1 MGTRRN
7 NTGYVQAGMELFSP
21 LFNGRNHPK
30 YQAIDMLESM
40 DRAMYPS
47 DLRAF
52 MEKTDS
58 VSSVGKS
65 VGEGMDAKLEEK
77 NKASKAWHKGAPLA
91 EDWIRV
97 FRNLDELEE
106 VRAHFFE
113 VIGVADSTSSQSHR
127 YNLEPEVDAWRTRP
141 RAEKYLAAPYEE
153 KEDVPHTSI
162 SGKQLTKELMQ
173 FEDIARTNK
182 TKIVATVSTLSLA
195 SGRSVPVLYI
205 SFSAPVP
212 NTVRHLGSQMTR

>member
-182 TKIVATVSTLSLA
+182 TKLF
-195 SGRSVPVLYI
+195 VL
-205 SFSAPVP
+205 
-212 NTVRHLGSQMTR
+212 